1 MSDDIEV
8 KYDKLEDLPTLSNGW
23 VRLVHRCI
31 AVSLGKNKITN
42 IKENGLIF
50 NRNVAQIPPSQRGGT
65 YPSPGYM
72 VSIYN
77 EELFWQSM
85 EKDDFLIFD
94 DAKYADT
101 KIVFDMPIDEY
112 CFLEKYGRVAIGK
125 IDKKYI
131 TGIIPNYNG
140 YNKQLTLPKE
150 DVLKAKEKS
159 LANKK
164 ALPTSTS
171 MDELIETLQQRFK
184 TLSKEKVLNTINIE
198 KEYILSEL
206 KEIPS
211 EKTKPLNTNT
221 NLFPTNQ
228 R

>member
-1 MSDDIEV
+1 MSNDIEV
-8 KYDKLEDLPTLSNGW
+8 KYDKLEELPALPNGW

-31 AVSLGKNKITN
+31 AISLGKNKVAS

-50 NRNVAQIPPSQRGGT
+50 NRNVAQISPSQRGGT

-72 VSIYN
+72 VSVYN
-77 EELFWQSM
+77 EELFWQSI
-85 EKDDFLIFD
+85 EKDNFIIFD

-101 KIVFDMPIDEY
+101 KIIFDMPIEEY

-131 TGIIPNYNG
+131 TGVIPNYNG
-140 YNKQLTLPKE
+140 HNKHITLPKE
-150 DVLKAKEKS
+150 DVIKAKQKS

-164 ALPTSTS
+164 ELPTPTPI
-171 MDELIETLQQRFK
+171 DVLIASIQQRFK
-184 TLSKEKVLNTINIE
+184 TMSKEKILNSINIE
-198 KEYILSEL
+198 KEDILYEINKQLSETT
-206 KEIPS
+206 
-211 EKTKPLNTNT
+211 KTVAKNI
-221 NLFPTNQ
+221 NLTSSNQ

>member
-112 CFLEKYGRVAIGK
+112 CFLEKYGRAVIGK

-164 ALPTSTS
+164 ASPTSTS

-184 TLSKEKVLNTINIE
+184 TLSKEKILNTINIE

>member
-112 CFLEKYGRVAIGK
+112 CFLEKYGRAVIGK